1 MIVEKWKA
9 DLIEIEKIEANAVAK
24 PIGWDSKKKSYNF
37 RTREQTLD
45 AIELVSKRIV
55 ENEVKLVELRR
66 KVDGI
71 DENLKKERA
80 EVISKYG
87 GYWDL

>member
-9 DLIEIEKIEANAVAK
+9 DLIEIDKIEANAIAK
-24 PIGWDSKKKSYNF
+24 QIGWDPKKKTYKS
-37 RTREQTLD
+37 RTREQTLE
-45 AIELVSKRIV
+45 AIEVVSYRIV
-55 ENEVKLVELRR
+55 QNEAKLVELRR
-66 KVDGI
+66 KVDEI

>member
-1 MIVEKWKA
+1 MTVESYKA
-9 DLIEIEKIEANAVAK
+9 DLLEIEKIETNAIAK
-24 PIGWDSKKKSYNF
+24 PMFWDPKKKTYKA

-45 AIELVSKRIV
+45 AIELVNKRIV

-66 KVDGI
+66 KIDEI

-87 GYWDL
+87 GYWDI